1 MLSKMSAMRRWF
13 PDEINNPL
21 WYVIGRTMNN
31 CKYYYKNYY
40 DTETFDAD
48 EVYPGIYVGD
58 WNASLNKEKL
68 KEHGITNILS
78 IVNGCARNYP
88 TDFNYELIHVNDDDW
103 VNISAHFD
111 RSVRFIKNSVDNGE
125 KILVHCSRGMSRS
138 VSLVIAYM
146 MDEKKMT
153 YEDALAEIK
162 SKRLCAN
169 PNAGFETQL
178 REHYQNS

>member
-1 MLSKMSAMRRWF
+1 
-13 PDEINNPL
+13 
-21 WYVIGRTMNN
+21 MNN

-68 KEHGITNILS
+68 EENNIKNILS
-78 IVNGCARNYP
+78 IVNGCAKNYP
-88 TDFNYELIHVNDDDW
+88 ADFNYELIHVNDDDW

-111 RSVRFIKNSVDNGE
+111 RAVEFIKNSLDKKE

-146 MDEKKMT
+146 MDVHKMS
-153 YEDALAEIK
+153 YEESLSIIK
-162 SKRLCAN
+162 SKRSCAN
-169 PNAGFETQL
+169 PNPGFETQL